1 MAFRKSF
8 TDQVI
13 LNIELGPRE
22 YQVQDIVGRGNSK
35 HRVTEVEARVQG
47 RGAQLDVSECRGK
60 EWKSERKGL
69 PHHTICALQTIIK
82 TLDWEAMGGF
92 CVEKSYALLT
102 LWSLATVLKVG
113 TNVEVWILVWQLI
126 NAVNFQERSDGVQI
140 RGGSGW
146 GKGFCIWLL
155 QLTRLAYRLD
165 MGCHTN
171 KLLALECTYLSIY

>member
-13 LNIELGPRE
+13 LNIELGPENIKYRTLQAE
-22 YQVQDIVGRGNSK
+22 GTASTGSLRWK
-35 HRVTEVEARVQG
+35 QG
-47 RGAQLDVSECRGK
+47 YRGAQLDVSECRGK